1 VSASNQV
8 RHDDEDKKRRRGAF
22 VIFGS
27 TLGAMVVGGA
37 VASATVIG
45 VINSQTSPSGDS
57 PANVNQP
64 IIEYGSNA

>member
-1 VSASNQV
+1 VSNK
-8 RHDDEDKKRRRGAF
+8 DEEKDRRRRVIVAF
-22 VIFGS
+22 MG

-45 VINSQTSPSGDS
+45 IVSSQTNPSGDS